1 MVMSSDLL
9 FQVVENE
16 EDVIMKNGAPSET
29 NQRLASQGMHSSK
42 FCLDPAGYMPASC
55 RLFDAI
61 LSMCVPV
68 IGTELNCLL
77 KMSLTRER
85 LQYL

>member
-29 NQRLASQGMHSSK
+29 NQRLASQIT
-42 FCLDPAGYMPASC
+42 
-55 RLFDAI
+55 RDALI
-61 LSMCVPV
+61 KVLHHA
-68 IGTELNCLL
+68 
-77 KMSLTRER
+77 
-85 LQYL
+85 